1 MFATIHESDWKV
13 FRQVHTVAL
22 DRFCE
27 KVLREIKSCAS
38 DVTKTP
44 HERYLEIYKL
54 VRERDRMIASAFND
68 VRRSTALLQL
78 SIIHSHGLLTEEE
91 MARFSPEARAAFT
104 WHERI

>member
-1 MFATIHESDWKV
+1 MFAEIRESDWKA
-13 FRQVHTVAL
+13 FRQVHTAAL

-27 KVLREIKSCAS
+27 KVLGEITSFVS
-38 DVTKTP
+38 DTTKTP

-54 VRERDRMIASAFND
+54 IRERDRMLANAFND

-104 WHERI
+104 WHER